1 MSATALVVSG
11 NNQVVP
17 AADVAR
23 WDQERRDLVRRTVCP
38 QGIPE
43 LEFSLFE
50 EQCRRT
56 GLDPLL
62 KQCFCVKRKAKD
74 GAGNYV
80 EKYEFQAAE
89 AGMLARAENFPDF
102 RGVQAAPI
110 YDGDAC
116 KVNRATG
123 VVDHVEILGA
133 KRGKLMGAWGRV
145 ERAGRTPVVV
155 FVPLELVQ
163 QEYGSFWKKSP
174 EHMVVKCARVAA
186 LRTSYPAQFG
196 GVYSQEEM
204 PHEEEA
210 APPRAHQRA
219 VASAEMPAA
228 TVVMAPAPEVKAL
241 PPPVNV
247 DREPGSD
254 DDAVDVTPAPIAASP
269 AAPVSAPVAGD
280 AVSKACADILAAKT
294 QAEGFKVLN
303 SVRASV
309 PKEQHPRLME
319 AFNTLATSLKRAG

>member
-11 NNQVVP
+11 GNNQLVP

-89 AGMLARAENFPDF
+89 AGMLARAETFPDF

-196 GVYSQEEM
+196 GVYS
-204 PHEEEA
+204 EEES
-210 APPRAHQRA
+210 APADEAQPRAHQRA
-219 VASAEMPAA
+219 VASAEIPAA
-228 TVVMAPAPEVKAL
+228 SVVVTPASEMKAL
-241 PPPVNV
+241 PPPMNAE
-247 DREPGSD
+247 REPGAD
-254 DDAVDVTPAPIAASP
+254 DDVETPTPAAPA

-303 SVRASV
+303 AVRSSV

-319 AFNTLATSLKRAG
+319 AFNALATALKKAG